1 MNKKQS
7 NSIEVA
13 VGNINIGAKNPIR
26 IQSMTDTDTAN
37 LKATLNQVKSLID
50 AYDNHNIVVLPSF
63 TEGQPYILDEC
74 LSRERPIVIFED
86 IAYVVKDRKGVF
98 VSKRDTDSFIQT

>member
-37 LKATLNQVKSLID
+37 LKATLNQVKSLIN
-50 AYDNHNIVVLPSF
+50 AGSELV
-63 TEGQPYILDEC
+63 
-74 LSRERPIVIFED
+74 
-86 IAYVVKDRKGVF
+86 
-98 VSKRDTDSFIQT
+98 